1 MTSDPARPIIYGS
14 PGAAKAPPLR
24 YRKAPRVHNVTAAV
38 NAWLAAGAASVAMAT
53 VTRTWGSAPWPVG
66 SAMAVAPDG
75 AFAGSVSGGCVET
88 AVIEAAL
95 AMLGGDGQPRRLAFD
110 VADETAWS
118 VGLACGGR
126 LEVEIVQLTPDAWR
140 DAAASRA
147 APPHVILVG
156 AGEIAVVLAKLARAV
171 DRRVTVVDPR
181 RAFATA
187 ARFPDADAIV
197 HEAPAAALS
206 TLAPTATAAI
216 VVLSHDPKID
226 DPALDAALRT
236 SAGYIGAL
244 GGRASQAARRDRLRA
259 AGWDERAIARIHGPV
274 GLAIG
279 ARTPAEI
286 AVSVLAEIIAVER
299 GPAGSADMRDGVVAE

>member
-1 MTSDPARPIIYGS
+1 M
-14 PGAAKAPPLR
+14 
-24 YRKAPRVHNVTAAV
+24 HNVTAAV
-38 NAWLAAGAASVAMAT
+38 TDWLAAGAEAVAVAT
-53 VTRTWGSAPWPVG
+53 ITGTWGSAPWPVG

-95 AMLGGDGQPRRLAFD
+95 AMLGGDGRPRRMVFE

-126 LEVEIVQLTPDAWR
+126 LEVEITRLTPDAWR
-140 DAAASRA
+140 GAAAA
-147 APPHVILVG
+147 LPAPPHIILVG
-156 AGEIAVVLAKLARAV
+156 AGEIAVVLAKLARAI
-171 DRRVTVVDPR
+171 DRHVTIVDPR

-197 HEAPAAALS
+197 HEAPAAALAALS
-206 TLAPTATAAI
+206 PTAATAI

-226 DPALDAALRT
+226 DPALEAALQ
-236 SAGYIGAL
+236 SPAGYIGAL
-244 GGRASQAARRDRLRA
+244 GGRATQASRRDRLRA
-259 AGWDERAIARIHGPV
+259 AGWGEHDIARIHGPV

-286 AVSVLAEIIAVER
+286 ALSVLAEIVAVEH
-299 GPAGSADMRDGVVAE
+299 GAAGGATARDGVVGG